1 MADEADIKTEMV
13 NAMKA
18 TLEKGVETDA
28 VRQQEKG
35 REEEVVPEAA
45 APEAAE
51 AKETAEAPAET
62 PPAPEKAAEEPPKAE
77 AQDELPER
85 SWQSLVARNK
95 ENLELKRKVKELEAG
110 AGEGKE
116 LRKEI
121 DQLKEVKSFVETWH
135 KDPIAYLDRLL
146 GDDGLRA
153 WQERVKARQAGD
165 GATQPARVDP
175 EVRKLRQKIE
185 ELEKNQHESKREVE
199 ERESQRMISEY
210 VANVERAA
218 KGLGEKQ
225 FKVFQRLNGSAVAMQ
240 IASTQA
246 QAGGGIMDPE
256 EAAKAAHA
264 QILKELREQAE
275 EAGELIGF
283 VPAPPKPTN
292 GKKPP
297 APRKDKPE
305 AEERKEPLSPLQEA
319 EETRRKMAEAMRAAI
334 SSA

>member
-1 MADEADIKTEMV
+1 MADEVVDIKSEMV
-13 NAMKA
+13 KAMKA
-18 TLEKGVETDA
+18 TLEPKEPADGLRKEEG
-28 VRQQEKG
+28 QGQ
-35 REEEVVPEAA
+35 EEVAAEA
-45 APEAAE
+45 APEAAPE
-51 AKETAEAPAET
+51 KAPEAEA
-62 PPAPEKAAEEPPKAE
+62 APEKAAEEPPKGE
-77 AQDELPER
+77 AQEELPER
-85 SWQSLVARNK
+85 TWQSLVARNK
-95 ENLELKRKVKELEAG
+95 ENLTLKQKIKELEAG
-110 AGEGKE
+110 SGESKE
-116 LRKEI
+116 LRKEVE
-121 DQLKEVKSFVETWH
+121 QLKEVKTFVEAWH

-153 WQERVKARQAGD
+153 WQERKAKQAGD
-165 GATQPARVDP
+165 AANQPARVDP

-225 FKVFQRLNGSAVAMQ
+225 FRVFQRLNGSAVAMQ

-256 EAAKAAHA
+256 EAAKAAHS

-283 VPAPPKPTN
+283 APVAKPPTN
-292 GKKPP
+292 GKKPTP
-297 APRKDKPE
+297 SRKEKQE
-305 AEERKEPLSPLQEA
+305 AEERREPLSPQQER
-319 EETRRKMAEAMRAAI
+319 EEMRRKMAEAMRAAI
-334 SSA
+334 SSSA

>member
-1 MADEADIKTEMV
+1 MVDEAVDTKTEMV

-18 TLEKGVETDA
+18 SLAKGEETDGLR
-28 VRQQEKG
+28 RQEEKG
-35 REEEVVPEAA
+35 REEEIAPAATESAKEPEA
-45 APEAAE
+45 
-51 AKETAEAPAET
+51 TDEAP
-62 PPAPEKAAEEPPKAE
+62 PATEKAAEETPKTE
-77 AQDELPER
+77 AQEELPER
-85 SWQSLVARNK
+85 TWQSLVARNK
-95 ENLELKRKVKELEAG
+95 ENLELKKKVKELEEG
-110 AGEGKE
+110 LGEGKE
-116 LRKEI
+116 LKKQLE
-121 DQLKEVKSFVETWH
+121 QLKEVQAFVETWH

-153 WQERVKARQAGD
+153 WQERKAKQAGD
-165 GATQPARVDP
+165 GASKPAQVDP
-175 EVRKLRQKIE
+175 EIRKLRQKIE
-185 ELEKNQHESKREVE
+185 ELEKNQHETKREVE

-210 VANVERAA
+210 VASVERAA

-225 FKVFQRLNGSAVAMQ
+225 FRVFQRLNGSAVAMQ

-283 VPAPPKPTN
+283 APAPPKPTN
-292 GKKPP
+292 GKKPTP
-297 APRKDKPE
+297 PRREKPE

-319 EETRRKMAEAMRAAI
+319 EEIRRKMADAMRAAI